1 MFIFVHRSSQV
12 IPLVLSFK
20 YKPKQDGFLPASV
33 EFNCLVITVI
43 PWDKLLNSCL
53 AVRRLS
59 LSKLMLFAAAI
70 SELGLNLGPLFSCNQ
85 DSLDYTNSLQVL
97 FNRYD
102 HFSSKIILSC
112 FTSSDKHFTFTTS
125 ENKTLPKAAI
135 SEEVEEME
143 CRKPV
148 TFSPSLAKTV
158 PAPYKKNVRCRS
170 RVFFQEMLPTN
181 TFMAQRMTDKRIQT
195 WWSLTAL

>member
-1 MFIFVHRSSQV
+1 
-12 IPLVLSFK
+12 
-20 YKPKQDGFLPASV
+20 
-33 EFNCLVITVI
+33 
-43 PWDKLLNSCL
+43 
-53 AVRRLS
+53 
-59 LSKLMLFAAAI
+59 MLFAAAI

-97 FNRYD
+97 FNRCD

-112 FTSSDKHFTFTTS
+112 FTSSNKHFTFTTS

-158 PAPYKKNVRCRS
+158 PAPYKKKKNVRCRS

-181 TFMAQRMTDKRIQT
+181 TFMAQRMTGKRIQT
-195 WWSLTAL
+195 WGSLTPL